1 MSRKS
6 RRFRRALVL
15 LNLMV
20 SGYNVAA
27 VWAMRMLEARGERLG
42 SQVVLAVPQALL
54 ATGLAFALLRWSP
67 PRAPRLA
74 IQLGVGLQAAV
85 WAAAIAGM
93 PLLHLTIAAAYAAVA
108 LWLATR
114 TFLAGEPTAH

>member
-20 SGYNVAA
+20 SGYNVAV
-27 VWAMRMLEARGERLG
+27 VWAMRLVAPPLSSHLM
-42 SQVVLAVPQALL
+42 LAVPQALL
-54 ATGLAFALLRWSP
+54 ATGLAFAILKWPP
-67 PRAPRLA
+67 PRAPVFA
-74 IQLGVGLQAAV
+74 IRATVGIQAAI
-85 WAAAIAGM
+85 WAVAIAGM
-93 PLLHLTIAAAYAAVA
+93 PDLQALLVTAYGGAA

-114 TFLAGEPTAH
+114 TFLAGEPAAV